1 MTIKN
6 CISNFITCRV
16 SVLTAALL
24 VSIFALI
31 AAYTAQFAYELEP
44 CILCLYQRLP
54 FAIVIVIALIGLTI
68 KSFRTGA
75 IALCALAFI
84 GNAGIAFYHVGVEQQ
99 WWASI
104 FEACQVPDSFLNPQ
118 TTESL
123 LNQLLKTPSVPCS
136 QIAWKD
142 PVFGAS
148 MAVYNVLLC
157 LGMFLLC
164 SFNFFKQQIP

>member
-1 MTIKN
+1 MMKN
-6 CISNFITCRV
+6 CMGNFLNCRA
-16 SVLTAALL
+16 SVLTAVLL
-24 VSIFALI
+24 VSITALA
-31 AAYTAQFAYELEP
+31 AAYTAQFAYGLEP
-44 CILCLYQRLP
+44 CILCLYQRIPYAL
-54 FAIVIVIALIGLTI
+54 AILIAIGGLLIKRFG
-68 KSFRTGA
+68 KGA
-75 IALCALAFI
+75 IALCALAFL
-84 GNAGIAFYHVGVEQQ
+84 GNVGIAFYHVGVEQQ

-123 LNQLLKTPSVPCS
+123 LDQLLKTPAVPCS

-157 LGMFLLC
+157 AGMFLLC
-164 SFNFFKQQIP
+164 GLSFLKRPLP